1 MSEFPG
7 KKIQDEL
14 PELRKLVRKS
24 QEYFKDNY
32 KRFNEFRK
40 FVYETSVT
48 QAESDINDQLQRP
61 NLEFNVLTAYQSR
74 LCGEFSKQ
82 EPSIEVTADEGA
94 NIDPKI
100 IEIVEGHLRHIIDDA
115 KRSNTQYQTYRD
127 CLSGG
132 FSTMRVFTEYANE
145 KSFKQVIKVRRAKYP
160 TMCGYDPLATE
171 PHKGDGEFC
180 FDLYPKK
187 KEEVES
193 EYSVDVSE
201 IKFAPS
207 SSLEGFNWSF
217 NNNSDDI
224 ILVCSLFKKKKKRVK
239 IVETATGDVMT
250 QKEYDDTVMD
260 FKESGRIEQPPII
273 AASRWT
279 TFQTICHYIFI
290 ENKVLEYRETDFK
303 ELPNVFVD
311 GDSIDLYDDVRGSIK
326 QFTRPYCYNA
336 KGAQQ
341 LKNLGG
347 QSLAGYLENISQHK
361 YIVKKEA
368 IPEEKAYQQAL
379 TNLQVANTIVV
390 NAYKD
395 NNPNHV
401 IPEPI
406 MPVQPQAAPPEI
418 TNSLQMADQIIQN
431 ELGSYDA
438 ALGINENQLSGVAIV
453 EAATQSQAAA
463 MPYVVNYIAG
473 WGQIGNIVVDLMPK
487 YYKIPMNLPVIDQ
500 EGKRSMVP
508 INQEGAVQ
516 FNYDSNQLQ
525 VKVTPGVNFAIQKSK
540 ALQQIILMSKASPI
554 FAQFINTKGLETLIK
569 NMEIHGSDILMK
581 LAKEFEQ
588 EMAKQAQQKQAMEAE
603 MMQNN
608 PKILEAKTKAF
619 TAQVDAQLK
628 QKDLLIKEQ
637 EQTIKAVTAQAQQE
651 AAIIKAQA
659 EEYRAASDIRIK
671 ELDMHHK
678 HGKESME
685 FAHKVHESREAKKA
699 DKKDTYHK

>member
-1 MSEFPG
+1 MSDFPG

-24 QEYFKDNY
+24 QEYFRDNY
-32 KRFNEFRK
+32 KRFNDFRK
-40 FVYETSVT
+40 FVYETSIT
-48 QAESDINDQLQRP
+48 QTESDINDQLQRP

-100 IEIVEGHLRHIIDDA
+100 IDIVEGHLRHIIDDA

-132 FSTMRVFTEYANE
+132 FSTMRVFTEYANN

-171 PHKGDGEFC
+171 PHKGDGEFS
-180 FDLYPKK
+180 FDLSPKK
-187 KEEVES
+187 KEDVES
-193 EYSVDVSE
+193 EYGADVSD
-201 IKFAPS
+201 IKFSPS
-207 SSLEGFNWSF
+207 STLEGFNWSF
-217 NNNSDDI
+217 NNNNDDI
-224 ILVCSLFKKKKKRVK
+224 VLVCSLFKKKKKRVK
-239 IVETATGDVMT
+239 IVETAAGDTMT
-250 QKEYDDTVMD
+250 QKEYDDEMS
-260 FKESGRIEQPPII
+260 KWSEIGRIEQPPII
-273 AASRWT
+273 TTSRWT
-279 TFQTICHYIFI
+279 MLTTICHYVFI
-290 ENKVLEYRETDFK
+290 ENKVLEYTETDFN
-303 ELPNVFVD
+303 ELPNVFMD
-311 GDSIDLYDDVRGSIK
+311 GDSIDLYDDMRGSIK
-326 QFTRPYCYNA
+326 QLTRPYCYNA

-341 LKNLGG
+341 LKNLAG

-368 IPEEKAYQQAL
+368 IPEEKAYQHAL

-406 MPVQPQAAPPEI
+406 LPVQPQAAPPEI

-463 MPYVVNYIAG
+463 MPYVVNYICG

-487 YYKIPMNLPVIDQ
+487 YYKIPMNLPVIDR

-540 ALQQIILMSKASPI
+540 ALQQIILMSKASSI

-569 NMEIHGSDILMK
+569 NMEVHGSDVLMK

-588 EMAKQAQQKQAMEAE
+588 EMQEQAKKKEALEQE

-619 TAQVDAQLK
+619 SAQADAQLK
-628 QKDLLIKEQ
+628 QKDLMIKEQ
-637 EQTIKAVTAQAQQE
+637 EQTIKAATAEVQHQ
-651 AAIIKAQA
+651 AAIVKAQA
-659 EEYRAASDIRIK
+659 EEIRAASDVRMK

-678 HGKESME
+678 HGKETME
-685 FAHKVHESREAKKA
+685 FLHTVHESKHARESKKSEL
-699 DKKDTYHK
+699 KEV

>member
-1 MSEFPG
+1 MSDFPG

-24 QEYFKDNY
+24 REYFCDNY
-32 KRFNEFRK
+32 KRFNDFRK
-40 FVYETSVT
+40 FVYETSIT
-48 QAESDINDQLQRP
+48 ESEATINETLQRP

-100 IEIVEGHLRHIIDDA
+100 LEIVEGHLRHIIDDA

-132 FSTMRVFTEYANE
+132 FSTMRVFTEYANN
-145 KSFKQVIKVRRAKYP
+145 KSFKQVIKVRRSKYP
-160 TMCGYDPLATE
+160 TMCGYDPLSTE
-171 PHKGDGEFC
+171 NHKGDGEFC

-193 EYSVDVSE
+193 EYNVDVSE
-201 IKFAPS
+201 IKFSPT
-207 SSLEGFNWSF
+207 SSLEGFTWSF
-217 NNNSDDI
+217 NNNHDDI
-224 ILVCSLFKKKKKRVK
+224 ILICSLFKKKKRRVK
-239 IVETATGDVMT
+239 IVELANNEVMT
-250 QKEYDDTVMD
+250 QKEYDD
-260 FKESGRIEQPPII
+260 FIKEWISNGRIEQPPII
-273 AASRWT
+273 TTSRWT

-290 ENKVLEYRETDFK
+290 ENKVLEYTETDFN
-303 ELPNVFVD
+303 ELPNVFID
-311 GDSIDLYDDVRGSIK
+311 GDSIDLYDGVRGSIK

-361 YIVKKEA
+361 YIVKKES
-368 IPEEKAYQQAL
+368 IPEEKAYQSAL

-406 MPVQPQAAPPEI
+406 IPINPQAAPPEI
-418 TNSLQMADQIIQN
+418 TNSIQMADQIIQN

-463 MPYVVNYIAG
+463 MPYVVNYISG

-487 YYKIPMNLPVIDQ
+487 YYKIPMNLPIIDQ

-516 FNYDSNQLQ
+516 FNYDSNALQ
-525 VKVTPGVNFAIQKSK
+525 VKITPGVNFAIQKSK

-554 FAQFINTKGLETLIK
+554 FAQFINTKGLEILIK
-569 NMEIHGSDILMK
+569 NMEIHGSDVLMK

-588 EMAKQAQQKQAMEAE
+588 EMAEQARKKQALEAE

-619 TAQVDAQLK
+619 SAQADAQLK
-628 QKDLLIKEQ
+628 QKDLMIKEQ
-637 EQTIKAVTAQAQQE
+637 EATIKAETAEIQHQA
-651 AAIIKAQA
+651 ALVKAQA
-659 EEYRAASDIRIK
+659 EEIRAAADVKMK
-671 ELDMHHK
+671 ELDMHHR

-685 FAHKVHESREAKKA
+685 FLHNVHQAKEAKKNESQESQ
-699 DKKDTYHK
+699 KN